1 MTLNEAAKLYWWSV
15 THDYAGAVTESGK
28 IVAIFGLGIW
38 ERDLRRLEE
47 QIPNLVSW
55 TRSRV
60 THDDDDW
67 LRVDLREVRPGED
80 LP

>member
-1 MTLNEAAKLYWWSV
+1 MTLDEAAKFYRWSII
-15 THDYAGAVTESGK
+15 HDYKNETRRDGK

-47 QIPNLVSW
+47 AIPNLVSW

-60 THDDDDW
+60 AHEDDDW
-67 LRVDLREVRPGED
+67 LRVDLREVRSGED